1 MKTNYIE
8 TEVSYFKGLLLAELR
23 TNHPEKL
30 TDIDFIAQRS
40 SDAETIFEQA
50 RRDGKTTVQ
59 AEEMS
64 SEILFRGLH
73 FSKINTIKSVI
84 SNEYSDKIE
93 VEMIDALA
101 ILLLFKFQATFD
113 RYLIDDACGEKPDFA
128 RLYTEV
134 TGAIPLYFVDCGV

>member
-40 SDAETIFEQA
+40 SDAETLFEQA

-59 AEEMS
+59 AEEMAT
-64 SEILFRGLH
+64 EILFKGLH

-101 ILLLFKFQATFD
+101 ILLLFKFQEIFD
-113 RYLIDDACGEKPDFA
+113 RYLIDDDFGEKPDFA
-128 RLYTEV
+128 RLYTEL
-134 TGAIPLYFVDCGV
+134 TGAIHFYFVDYGV